1 LAAVIALVLAVLL
14 SASPGPTK
22 PPDTGE
28 SARETR
34 KLYLRARTELA
45 EGRFREALDLY
56 RRVIERLPEDA
67 VVRYEYAQ
75 LLRDL
80 NVGDEAVAQAREA
93 VRLDPRMAEAH
104 RLLGSLELAA
114 GEKDPARVDRA
125 ISELSIARQ
134 LAPGD
139 AATGAALARALLA
152 RGRSAEAAQVLD
164 ELPESK
170 AQTGLMRL
178 RAEAKARSGKSAEA
192 EALYK
197 SLIEADPSDRE
208 SIAALIDI
216 YEDQDRLD
224 EALALLRDLEKKDPE
239 NPAVAERI
247 AMDLA
252 RAGRFDE
259 AEKRARELAAKR
271 PENHGNLR
279 LLAQVLFEKG
289 DVAGGEKILRSLI
302 ASDPTDDASRRVLA
316 SEFLRDRRFDDART
330 LLEESLRRSGTD
342 PRAAEQRQSISVDLG
357 YLAFLQKDY
366 ALARR
371 TLEPL
376 QITNGAVNARASRL
390 LLAAARDGEDFP
402 YGLARARAAA
412 TAEPENAE
420 WMAAVAE
427 FQWRTGDKKG
437 AEAGIARL
445 AASGEPERALAA
457 ADVWA
462 RLKEFGRAA
471 NVARD
476 LVRRFPDST
485 DALFRLG
492 SSLERA
498 GSPAEAEEV
507 FLRLLRK
514 KPEDAATLNYLGYM
528 WADRNEKLDRAREML
543 EKAVAREPRNGAY
556 LDSLGWV
563 YFRLGRLEAAAK
575 NLSEAHRRDP
585 EDATIEEHLGDLAE
599 RTGKNE
605 EAIAHWERA
614 LTLKPDEPEKVRQKI
629 QSARPRASSSR

>member
-1 LAAVIALVLAVLL
+1 MIALLLTALL
-14 SASPGPTK
+14 SSSPAPAK
-22 PPDTGE
+22 PADPGD

-34 KLYLRARTELA
+34 RLYLRARNDLA
-45 EGRFREALDLY
+45 EGKFREALDLY
-56 RRVIERLPEDA
+56 RRIIERLPNDA

-80 NVGDEAVAQAREA
+80 NVGEEAVTQAREA

-114 GEKDPARVDRA
+114 GEKDPARLDRA
-125 ISELSIARQ
+125 ISELSTARD

-139 AATGAALARALLA
+139 AATGAALARALMA
-152 RGRSAEAAQVLD
+152 RGRAAEAARILND
-164 ELPESK
+164 LPESH
-170 AQTGLMRL
+170 AQTGLLRL
-178 RAEAKARSGKSAEA
+178 RAEANARSGKSAEA
-192 EALYK
+192 EALYRA
-197 SLIEADPSDRE
+197 LIEADPTDRE
-208 SIAALIDI
+208 SIAALVDL
-216 YEDQDRLD
+216 YEEQDRLD
-224 EALALLRDLEKKDPE
+224 QALRLLQDLEKKDPD

-247 AMDLA
+247 ALDLA

-259 AEKRARELAAKR
+259 AEKRARDLAAKR

-289 DVAGGEKILRSLI
+289 DVAGGEKILRGLLS
-302 ASDPTDDASRRVLA
+302 SDPSDDAARRVLA
-316 SEFLRDRRFDDART
+316 SEFLRDRRFQDART
-330 LLEESLRRSGTD
+330 LLEESLRRSGSE
-342 PRAAEQRQSISVDLG
+342 PRGAEQRQSISVDLG

-376 QITNGAVNARASRL
+376 TIVNGSVNGRATRL

-412 TAEPENAE
+412 QAEPENAE
-420 WMAAVAE
+420 WTAAVAE
-427 FQWRTGDKKG
+427 FAWRTGDRKG
-437 AEAGIARL
+437 AEEGIAKL
-445 AASGEPERALAA
+445 ASSEEPERALAA

-462 RLKEFGRAA
+462 RVKEFGRAA
-471 NVARD
+471 AVARE
-476 LVRRFPDST
+476 LVKRFPDST

-498 GSPAEAEEV
+498 GSAAEAEQV
-507 FLRLLRK
+507 FLRLLQK
-514 KPEDAATLNYLGYM
+514 KPDDAAAQNYLGYM

-563 YFRLGRLEAAAK
+563 YFRLGRLDAAAK

-585 EDATIEEHLGDLAE
+585 EDATIEEHLGDLAD
-599 RTGKNE
+599 RMGKRE
-605 EAIAHWERA
+605 EAVAHWERA
-614 LTLKPDEPEKVRQKI
+614 LTLKPDEPDKVRQKLDR
-629 QSARPRASSSR
+629 ARPRASSNR

>member
-1 LAAVIALVLAVLL
+1 MITLILTALLA
-14 SASPGPTK
+14 SSPAPTK
-22 PPDTGE
+22 PAESPDL
-28 SARETR
+28 ARETR
-34 KLYLRARTELA
+34 RLYLRARTDLA
-45 EGRFREALDLY
+45 EGKFREALDLY
-56 RRVIERLPEDA
+56 RRIIERLPDDA

-80 NVGDEAVAQAREA
+80 NVGDEAITQAREA

-114 GEKDPARVDRA
+114 SEKDPARLDRA
-125 ISELSIARQ
+125 IAELTTARE

-139 AATGAALARALLA
+139 AATGAALARALMA
-152 RGRSAEAAQVLD
+152 RGRAAEAARVLD
-164 ELPESK
+164 GLPESH
-170 AQTGLMRL
+170 AQTGLLRL
-178 RAEAKARSGKSAEA
+178 RAEAKARSGKSTEA
-192 EALYK
+192 EALYRA
-197 SLIEADPSDRE
+197 LIEADPTDRE
-208 SIAALIDI
+208 SIAALVDL
-216 YEDQDRLD
+216 YEEQDRID
-224 EALALLRDLEKKDPE
+224 EALVLLKDLEKKDPE

-247 AMDLA
+247 ALDLA

-279 LLAQVLFEKG
+279 LLAQVLFDKG
-289 DVAGGEKILRSLI
+289 DVAGGEKILRGLI
-302 ASDPTDDASRRVLA
+302 ASDPADDAARRVLA
-316 SEFLRDRRFDDART
+316 SEFLRDRRFQDART
-330 LLEESLRRSGTD
+330 LLEESLRRTGTE

-376 QITNGAVNARASRL
+376 QIVNGAVNPRATRL

-402 YGLARARAAA
+402 YGLARAKAAA
-412 TAEPENAE
+412 QAEPDNAE
-420 WMAAVAE
+420 WTSAVAE
-427 FQWRTGDKKG
+427 FEWRTGGKKA
-437 AEAGIARL
+437 AEDAIAKL
-445 AASGEPERALAA
+445 AASEEPERALAG

-462 RLKEFGRAA
+462 RVKEFSRAA
-471 NVARD
+471 SVSRELA
-476 LVRRFPDST
+476 RRFPEST
-485 DALFRLG
+485 EALFRLG

-498 GSPAEAEEV
+498 GSPAEAEQV
-507 FLRLLRK
+507 FLRLLQK
-514 KPEDAATLNYLGYM
+514 KPEDAATQNYLGYM

-599 RTGKNE
+599 RMGKRE

-614 LTLKPDEPEKVRQKI
+614 LTLKPDEPDKVRQKLER
-629 QSARPRASSSR
+629 ARPRASSNR